1 MEFVDGKMHGSH
13 FFFGGVF
20 RECVEVGSFAQ
31 NPPCQKNLGD
41 PGSPSENGFMEP
53 KHFAL
58 R

>member
-1 MEFVDGKMHGSH
+1 MGKCMEVI
-13 FFFGGVF
+13 FFGGVF
-20 RECVEVGSFAQ
+20 KECVEVGSFAQ